1 MPEGQRPAGLVRTV
15 TGEGDHGAVDQGCQ
29 GWNLGGKVQ
38 QGRPTLPMASGHQA
52 KGAAMVD
59 GAVEIVGLI
68 PAGQAAIQG

>member
-1 MPEGQRPAGLVRTV
+1 
-15 TGEGDHGAVDQGCQ
+15 
-29 GWNLGGKVQ
+29 
-38 QGRPTLPMASGHQA
+38 MASGQQA